1 MIIFT
6 ILAIALLAAL
16 VVAAIALLLGGTGF
30 IIVFGDLLVFG
41 LIVWLL
47 IRVFKRRK

>member
-6 ILAIALLAAL
+6 ILAIALL
-16 VVAAIALLLGGTGF
+16 VIAAIATIAC
-30 IIVFGDLLVFG
+30 IICGAGVVALFGDLIVFG

-47 IRVFKRRK
+47 IKVFRRRK